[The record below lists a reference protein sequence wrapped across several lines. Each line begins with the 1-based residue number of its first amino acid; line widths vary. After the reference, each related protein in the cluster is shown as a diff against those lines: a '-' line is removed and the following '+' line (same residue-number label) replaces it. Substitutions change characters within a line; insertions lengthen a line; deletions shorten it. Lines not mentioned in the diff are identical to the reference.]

1 MAYECDKCK
10 RTYSS
15 QYNLNKH
22 LRISYMKPCYA
33 KKYNK
38 TCQYCNRIFSSVLV
52 CKNHMNKT
60 CKMMPPI
67 GVPISAL
74 SEINQPDILNNA
86 ITIQLNKNISELQ
99 DKIALIMSKLNKI
112 EKEEKT
118 EPPTNTVHTTNNIGT
133 ANTNNIGTANT
144 NNIGTINA
152 PVTNYNINI
161 TPYDQPNNY
170 IDNNTL
176 KKILNRGF
184 MSVQEFITKMHFN
197 KDHPENHNVYISN
210 KKDWNASY
218 FNGTNWVLDE
228 KNDIL
233 DTLYDNSSY
242 YLITKYDE
250 LSEQLDE
257 PTLTKFG
264 RYKTACDDKKLTKSI
279 KKDIKFILYNNK
291 KIVLDTITGLPQ
303 PIQPSIAD

>member
-1 MAYECDKCK
+1 
-10 RTYSS
+10 
-15 QYNLNKH
+15 
-22 LRISYMKPCYA
+22 
-33 KKYNK
+33 
-38 TCQYCNRIFSSVLV
+38 
-52 CKNHMNKT
+52 MNKT

-118 EPPTNTVHTTNNIGT
+118 EPPTNTVHTTNNIGTANTNNIGT